1 MTQKLSSITNKTV
14 IVFDLDDTIYKEIE
28 YLKSAYNEIA
38 AKIAPIIS
46 ATTHDI
52 STDMIKLYEQ
62 GENVFEYL
70 TREFDLPYSITDLLN
85 IYRKHIPQID
95 LTSNNKEL
103 FEILRNRNI
112 ALGILTDGRTL
123 TQKNKIKALGLDKY
137 VKEEDIIISEEFGY
151 GKPSTKGYEYFMGKY
166 PSAKFYY
173 IGDNPKKDFIAP
185 NLLRWTTIGLKDN
198 GMNIHKQIETNN
210 EYQPQIIIEELNQ
223 ILEYI

>member
-52 STDMIKLYEQ
+52 STVMIKLYEQ

-103 FEILRNRNI
+103 FEILRKRNI

>member
-103 FEILRNRNI
+103 FEILRKRNI

-151 GKPSTKGYEYFMGKY
+151 GKPSTKGYEYFMRKY
-166 PSAKFYY
+166 PSAIFYY